1 MTESS
6 PKQQQQQQPALSDS
20 TTPPTSTTLQ
30 TKEKQPEGQT
40 ESTTAPDLQ
49 SQQKQRGLSQQ
60 KLFELQQRLVC
71 SLTV

>member
-6 PKQQQQQQPALSDS
+6 PKQQQQQPALSDS
-20 TTPPTSTTLQ
+20 TTLPPTSTTLQ